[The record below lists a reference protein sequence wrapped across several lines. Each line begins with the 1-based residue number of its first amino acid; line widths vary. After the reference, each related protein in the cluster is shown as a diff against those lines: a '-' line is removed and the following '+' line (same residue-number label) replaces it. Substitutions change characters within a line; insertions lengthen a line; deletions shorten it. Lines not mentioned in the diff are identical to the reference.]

1 MKQIK
6 ITVIAFILLIG
17 ATGSISAGNTVVQK
31 KIIWTFYNAEQDI
44 YVEWNPGA
52 ASVAQI
58 YLNAYDT
65 VTTYGDDSDVEYH
78 PENGGFL
85 YFNSSYMISVNY
97 GTPQHF
103 NMVLERLY

>member
-31 KIIWTFYNAEQDI
+31 KIIWVFYNADQDV
-44 YVEWNPGA
+44 YVQWA
-52 ASVAQI
+52 AGTSSVAQI
-58 YLNAYDT
+58 YLNSWDT

-97 GTPQHF
+97 GTPRHF